1 MVKYLTV
8 RSCTKGYLLKSSE
21 NTEQYFAWIV
31 YSNSEGTLSVGANDF
46 NVVQIPIFVV
56 QSYVNYVYTHV
67 IPIFIISRIIKLAS
81 CWDVLP

>member
-1 MVKYLTV
+1 M
-8 RSCTKGYLLKSSE
+8 LKSSE

-31 YSNSEGTLSVGANDF
+31 YSCSEGTLSAGANDF

-81 CWDVLP
+81 C